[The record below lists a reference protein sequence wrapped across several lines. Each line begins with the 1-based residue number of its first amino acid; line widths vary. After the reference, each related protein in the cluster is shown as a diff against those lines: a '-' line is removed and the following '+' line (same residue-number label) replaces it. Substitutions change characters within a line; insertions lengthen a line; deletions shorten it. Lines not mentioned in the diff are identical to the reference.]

1 MLSTSFLMFFEIF
14 LRLTTLLKLFTIKAK
29 RGDKMNKEL
38 FIKDWKKFL
47 IDIGKNEKEIAE
59 ANSQKQQ
66 NLNRKIKEGTIKYLE
81 LAEIVEKYGYSVKI
95 HKE

>member
-1 MLSTSFLMFFEIF
+1 
-14 LRLTTLLKLFTIKAK
+14 
-29 RGDKMNKEL
+29 MNKEL

>member
-1 MLSTSFLMFFEIF
+1 M
-14 LRLTTLLKLFTIKAK
+14 
-29 RGDKMNKEL
+29 DKEL

-59 ANSQKQQ
+59 ANNQKQQ

>member
-1 MLSTSFLMFFEIF
+1 
-14 LRLTTLLKLFTIKAK
+14 
-29 RGDKMNKEL
+29 MNKEL

-47 IDIGKNEKEIAE
+47 IDIGKNEKEIAA
-59 ANSQKQQ
+59 ANNQKQQ